1 MKNSYLIRLGIKNK
15 TLLTTSF
22 QLYLFSCSVDG
33 ETKGATQLTN
43 QNIDLT
49 LGEQLFPY
57 KKNHR
62 TDFLKFFLQQVMN
75 LYL

>member
-1 MKNSYLIRLGIKNK
+1 MKNYYSIRLRIKNK

-49 LGEQLFPY
+49 LGKQFFPY
-57 KKNHR
+57 KKKIIGL
-62 TDFLKFFLQQVMN
+62 TFYMFF
-75 LYL
+75 YSKS